1 MDIPELSMA
10 LSQVQ
15 TLNNVGTAM
24 LAKSLDSMESSGAQM
39 VDMMKSSMEISVNPA
54 VGANID
60 VYL

>member
-1 MDIPELSMA
+1 MDIPGLSMA